1 MRVFWQEQVRRSA
14 YMGAFKAAAT
24 ALIVAESKG
33 FGGTLVVLCIN
44 GGMISSVDAGEMQ
57 NIVKDAQKLGAESGI
72 AVRVQLRAMNYCDF
86 LAEYDTP
93 PPPVRPGNFILAA
106 RELNLGAM
114 HALLSA
120 GADPHAL
127 TRGGVYV

>member
-1 MRVFWQEQVRRSA
+1 MCSNVSGTGIDMLSQSA
-14 YMGAFKAAAT
+14 S
-24 ALIVAESKG
+24 SK
-33 FGGTLVVLCIN
+33 GGTLVLLCIN

-106 RELNLGAM
+106 RELNLGAL

-127 TRGGVYV
+127 TRAGAYVCMGHIRLFLPRF